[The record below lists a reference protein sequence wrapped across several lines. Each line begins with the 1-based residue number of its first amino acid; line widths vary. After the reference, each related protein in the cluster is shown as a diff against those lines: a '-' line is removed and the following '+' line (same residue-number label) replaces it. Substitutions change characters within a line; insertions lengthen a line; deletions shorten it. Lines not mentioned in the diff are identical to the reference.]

1 MLPLYK
7 ICNENSLPYLGNF
20 LYTPQYLY
28 VRKDKKTGQI
38 TEVHT
43 LEKIIHA
50 DKFIN
55 HIADLSK
62 LPGLRERI
70 SMKNLKILTQH

>member
-28 VRKDKKTGQI
+28 VRKNKETGQI

-43 LEKIIHA
+43 LEKIIHG
-50 DKFIN
+50 DKFID
-55 HIADLSK
+55 HIAGLSR
-62 LPGLRERI
+62 LPGFKERI
-70 SMKNLKILTQH
+70 SMRNLKILT